1 VKPEQDGVFA
11 IPLAE
16 NDRLKR
22 LYEKYGLADT
32 EIADRADASP
42 VDIGDNGECPDRS

>member
-1 VKPEQDGVFA
+1 LA

-16 NDRLKR
+16 KDRLKR

-32 EIADRADASP
+32 EIADRAEASP
-42 VDIGDNGECPDRS
+42 VDIGEMGDVGTES